1 MSNPYQN
8 SNGTFENKL
17 GIQKADELKLIEYD
31 LTTQKS
37 NQILNDEVSLGVKG

>member
-37 NQILNDEVSLGVKG
+37 NQNVARFVEYGV